1 MRITKSML
9 DLKVNQLNRQLN
21 RPITPWIR
29 INGKL
34 IGNVGNFHAAEGF
47 KGFCLHEVTT
57 ETGCVQD
64 VFSSGDITKRD
75 LFNRVA
81 AMITGIEAHEISI

>member
-21 RPITPWIR
+21 RPIAAWTR

-34 IGNVGNFHAAEGF
+34 VGNVGNFHAAEGF

-57 ETGCVQD
+57 ETGGVQD

-75 LFNRVA
+75 LFNRIV
-81 AMITGIEAHEISI
+81 IYTQCLEGNK